1 MHKLYS
7 LNWEHAIGYFRFIKD
22 NFRSQSMLKH
32 GHTSYSW
39 FFIVKIEYS
48 NKVSCHAMPISCYCI
63 FKSINVILF
72 KMHLDNGNDNDND
85 NEKRDVGM
93 AEQFS
98 GMVSSLKHTP
108 S

>member
-1 MHKLYS
+1 MDIHRIPGFSSSKLS
-7 LNWEHAIGYFRFIKD
+7 IPIKS
-22 NFRSQSMLKH
+22 R
-32 GHTSYSW
+32 
-39 FFIVKIEYS
+39 
-48 NKVSCHAMPISCYCI
+48 AMPCQFHVIVF

-98 GMVSSLKHTP
+98 GMVYSLKHTP